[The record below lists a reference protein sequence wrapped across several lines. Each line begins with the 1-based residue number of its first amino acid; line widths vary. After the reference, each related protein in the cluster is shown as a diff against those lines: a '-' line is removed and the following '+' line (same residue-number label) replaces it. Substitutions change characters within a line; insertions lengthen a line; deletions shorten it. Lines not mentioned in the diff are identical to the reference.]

1 MYVHFEHIHVDLP
14 NRIQLCAWKIYGNGC
29 IRYLGCDGDRLGIP
43 GNVFRDPVFQRK
55 LEEKCD
61 CIGQKTFV
69 SRWLLVTIEKVW
81 FIGEKIEV
89 PCKNGTS
96 IL

>member
-1 MYVHFEHIHVDLP
+1 MNVHFEHIHVDLP
-14 NRIQLCAWKIYGNGC
+14 NRIQLRAWKIYGNGC

-61 CIGQKTFV
+61 CIG
-69 SRWLLVTIEKVW
+69 
-81 FIGEKIEV
+81 
-89 PCKNGTS
+89 
-96 IL
+96 

>member
-1 MYVHFEHIHVDLP
+1 MDLP
-14 NRIQLCAWKIYGNGC
+14 NRIQLRALKIYGNGC

-61 CIGQKTFV
+61 CIG
-69 SRWLLVTIEKVW
+69 
-81 FIGEKIEV
+81 
-89 PCKNGTS
+89 
-96 IL
+96 

>member
-1 MYVHFEHIHVDLP
+1 MDLP

-43 GNVFRDPVFQRK
+43 GNVFCDPVFQRK

-61 CIGQKTFV
+61 CIG
-69 SRWLLVTIEKVW
+69 
-81 FIGEKIEV
+81 
-89 PCKNGTS
+89 
-96 IL
+96 